1 MTMLERFLFGISD
14 WWDVVLWTGAEFV
27 VLIHLLI
34 ELIIA
39 SVAIFLVRKKS
50 PEDFQN
56 NWKKEYFKR
65 FSSVGLFLF
74 VSRMI
79 LFLFIGLGIFGLPPN
94 TNLLILDVYF
104 VFLWIALAASLIT
117 IWLLARF
124 HMIQSVKIKVYLILL
139 SIPIVIYYNANLLI
153 AII

>member
-1 MTMLERFLFGISD
+1 MLERFLFGISD